1 MAAGGSWSSY
11 TYDPPFETTLVNLP
25 GIRDPR
31 ELVLL
36 EKFTVALRVRDL
48 HAGDAQFPGYGDV
61 ESIRNLHLYLYQDV
75 YPFAGEF
82 RTVEVGVEHRDRI
95 APVAEIR
102 PVLENACVLAN
113 DPAWHRMDAADF
125 AWRAAEIHA
134 LLEYAR
140 PFVVGNVVT
149 SREFLADVA
158 STGPYTLDVA
168 AWDRPSGPLALSAV
182 TREADGTY
190 RAHPGPAAALVI
202 HRALSVDGE
211 ALRAER
217 DRAELAPSR
226 EVLAAVGDP
235 GSVQVFADRR
245 AVEDQWWRDRVWTK
259 QGRTPTGLGR

>member
-1 MAAGGSWSSY
+1 MTAGGSWSSY
-11 TYDPPFETTLVNLP
+11 TYDPPFDTTLVNLP

-31 ELVLL
+31 ELALL
-36 EKFTVALRVRDL
+36 ERFTVALRVRDL
-48 HAGDAQFPGYGDV
+48 YAGDAVFPGYGDV

-95 APVAEIR
+95 APVDQIR
-102 PVLENACVLAN
+102 PVLEEACGLAN
-113 DPAWHRMDAADF
+113 DPAWHRMDAEDF
-125 AWRAAEIHA
+125 AWRAAEVHA

-158 STGPYTLDVA
+158 SIGPYTLDVT

-182 TREADGTY
+182 TREADGGY

-202 HRALSVDGE
+202 HRALTVDVE
-211 ALRAER
+211 ALQTARY
-217 DRAELAPSR
+217 RAELSSTR
-226 EVLAAVGDP
+226 DMLAAVGDTTP
-235 GSVQVFADRR
+235 TQAFADRR